1 MEAFTYT
8 YWFIIKDM
16 TKDTGG
22 QTIEEVD
29 KARYKEWASKPS
41 LGIPPS

>member
-16 TKDTGG
+16 TKDTDE
-22 QTIEEVD
+22 QTIEVVQSIENGL
-29 KARYKEWASKPS
+29 PS
-41 LGIPPS
+41 PLGIPLS